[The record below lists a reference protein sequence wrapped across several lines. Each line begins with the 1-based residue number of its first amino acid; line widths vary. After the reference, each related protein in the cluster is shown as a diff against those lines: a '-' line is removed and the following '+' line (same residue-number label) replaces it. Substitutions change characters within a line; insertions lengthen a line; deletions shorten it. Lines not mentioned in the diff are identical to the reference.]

1 MNHLWWCCASSIGNE
16 ELIREK
22 WLSILNHIRGINSWE
37 DNKLFHKC
45 EHGQLDK
52 KRKWLITDSP
62 SFLAL
67 KNVVEN
73 KKILVDV
80 KYLSKFVTREIWKY
94 FTQYSTNIV
103 QKGFTLRCR
112 ARQRGHS
119 WQCQIIIV
127 AQITFKSQQ
136 KMENEDT
143 NTFFLK

>member
-22 WLSILNHIRGINSWE
+22 WLSMLNHIRGINSWE

-73 KKILVDV
+73 KKILADV
-80 KYLSKFVTREIWKY
+80 KYLSKFVTVICHSKSGSISLS
-94 FTQYSTNIV
+94 TQ
-103 QKGFTLRCR
+103 
-112 ARQRGHS
+112 
-119 WQCQIIIV
+119 QILSKKV
-127 AQITFKSQQ
+127 LLYVGEHDS
-136 KMENEDT
+136 EDT
-143 NTFFLK
+143 VGSVRL

>member
-1 MNHLWWCCASSIGNE
+1 MSLWIKAIINHLWWCCASLIGNE

-22 WLSILNHIRGINSWE
+22 WLSMLNHIRGIHSWE
-37 DNKLFHKC
+37 DTKLFRKC

-52 KRKWLITDSP
+52 ERKWLKTDSP

-73 KKILVDV
+73 KKILADV

-103 QKGFTLRCR
+103 QKGFTLHWR
-112 ARQRGHS
+112 A
-119 WQCQIIIV
+119 
-127 AQITFKSQQ
+127 
-136 KMENEDT
+136 
-143 NTFFLK
+143 